1 MTRARDIAN
10 FLNGG
15 GTIGGDLD
23 ISGDLDSLS
32 GLTTINYP
40 LLSHTAETYAT
51 NTSTSGDILS
61 ATNSPITW
69 LTADQT
75 ANRTYNSRYLDFF
88 LTSEDGDTVLTQAV
102 LFTNGTTPY
111 VINDVISSFVFTNT
125 LDLKWQG
132 GAAPTA
138 GNANSIDLYTFTFI
152 RTSEDNY
159 TCFAS
164 QPVKYA

>member
-1 MTRARDIAN
+1 
-10 FLNGG
+10 
-15 GTIGGDLD
+15 
-23 ISGDLDSLS
+23 
-32 GLTTINYP
+32 
-40 LLSHTAETYAT
+40 
-51 NTSTSGDILS
+51 
-61 ATNSPITW
+61 
-69 LTADQT
+69 
-75 ANRTYNSRYLDFF
+75 
-88 LTSEDGDTVLTQAV
+88 